1 MMQARVMTN
10 RTQIVVV
17 HMLVLLVL
25 NHLTTMKMMKVENA
39 REILHKIQPHQKL
52 KNQNVKLSTILMTMK
67 MMEVKSRILTKI
79 LIQIIILIRIR
90 IIKLKLPF
98 FSVTNK
104 AI

>member
-39 REILHKIQPHQKL
+39 LEILHKIQPHQKL

-67 MMEVKSRILTKI
+67 MMEAKSRILTKI

>member
-1 MMQARVMTN
+1 MMQARVTTN

-39 REILHKIQPHQKL
+39 LEILPKIQPHQKL

-67 MMEVKSRILTKI
+67 MMEVKSPILTKI

-98 FSVTNK
+98 SL
-104 AI
+104 